1 MTKTENKKS
10 IQISKLAF
18 LDESCNDFRYG
29 KPTKR
34 LSKAIAW
41 LNSHSF
47 DERRTKIFDYPDY
60 WGMPKAVSYKL
71 STEEVDYIQEITH
84 KLITK

>member
-1 MTKTENKKS
+1 MAT
-10 IQISKLAF
+10 IPHL
-18 LDESCNDFRYG
+18 SCDDFRYG

-41 LNSHSF
+41 LNSHF
-47 DERRTKIFDYPDY
+47 LDERRTKIFDYPDY
-60 WGMPKAVSYKL
+60 WGMPKSVSYKL
-71 STEEVDYIQEITH
+71 STEEVDYIQEITY